1 MLRTARA
8 ARLLQLAV
16 HAVRLAHQQWQAV
29 PVSSEGVS
37 ASSSI
42 GGGALHIELQMQQL
56 FAEAH
61 TAVCVVTL
69 QRAGLE
75 RCSASSAADWRALGE
90 QLL

>member
-1 MLRTARA
+1 
-8 ARLLQLAV
+8 
-16 HAVRLAHQQWQAV
+16 VRLAHQQWQAV
-29 PVSSEGVS
+29 LESSEGAS

-42 GGGALHIELQMQQL
+42 GSGMLHIELQAQQRS
-56 FAEAH
+56 AEAH
-61 TAVCVVTL
+61 TAVCVVAL